1 MLREARGRV
10 RENVPLW
17 TMGLEQPV
25 PETDRRA
32 IELVALGLP
41 LYHGLPL
48 ACGATVASPL
58 HADGSARPML
68 RIDVDEVRGKALG
81 TTRATVARLG
91 PILGCRGAAW
101 DAEQATNE

>member
-1 MLREARGRV
+1 MLRLRAGPVEKAWGRVLREAGGRV

-48 ACGATVASPL
+48 ACDATVVSHWTPTAWR
-58 HADGSARPML
+58 AR
-68 RIDVDEVRGKALG
+68 RHH
-81 TTRATVARLG
+81 
-91 PILGCRGAAW
+91 
-101 DAEQATNE
+101 